1 MLPEQGPHSQASVA
15 EREKGQEEKGDQDK
29 SGDPAWS
36 TGVVVTAARRR
47 QMRPCHTCT
56 PPCTPKQPS

>member
-1 MLPEQGPHSQASVA
+1 MVPEQGPHSRASVA
-15 EREKGQEEKGDQDK
+15 ERETGQEERGVQDK

-56 PPCTPKQPS
+56 HPIPPKQPS